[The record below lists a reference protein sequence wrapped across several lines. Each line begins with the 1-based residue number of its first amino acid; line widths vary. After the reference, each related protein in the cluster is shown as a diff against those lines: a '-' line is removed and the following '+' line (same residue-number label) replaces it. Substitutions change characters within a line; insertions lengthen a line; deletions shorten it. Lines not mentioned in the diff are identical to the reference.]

1 MHLSPETKEDSKN
14 NSQRDF
20 LRSKVDISLV
30 RLQIPKKSA
39 TFTLP
44 RDKDELDDVVEEQES
59 FLITPWKVVGEDSAL
74 GLVAGGEQGSTTI
87 SGKVKVSFCLRLWEL
102 LLGLQLKGE
111 FGAED
116 KSLSCFLNDNT
127 VLSDSVD
134 DWTSRLICGTASVL
148 GDLSSSSSSSSM
160 MSSALSTAES

>member
-1 MHLSPETKEDSKN
+1 MA
-14 NSQRDF
+14 F
-20 LRSKVDISLV
+20 LLAVPLP
-30 RLQIPKKSA
+30 LSA
-39 TFTLP
+39 TVAAVFSLLEDDDEKEVVAIRAGP

-87 SGKVKVSFCLRLWEL
+87 SGKVKVSFCLRLWEP

-134 DWTSRLICGTASVL
+134 DWTSRFICGTASVL